1 MHKIVFNNCY
11 GGFSLSL
18 EAVDWLEKNA
28 SDSTLI
34 NVIKDAKQSTPKVYL
49 GHVIGDYL
57 PRHCKDLIAVVEA
70 LGSAAN
76 GECADLAIAH
86 ISGRQYRIDE
96 YDGAE
101 EVITPEDDEQ
111 WILIED

>member
-28 SDSTLI
+28 NDSALI
-34 NVIKDAKQSTPKVYL
+34 DAIKDEKQSTPKMYL
-49 GHVIGDYL
+49 GHVICRYL
-57 PRHCKDLIAVVEA
+57 PRHHKDLIAVVEA

-76 GECADLAIAH
+76 GNCADLAIAH
-86 ISGRQYRIDE
+86 IPGRQYRIEE

-101 EVITPEDDEQ
+101 DVRTPEDSD
-111 WILIED
+111 WILIEGD